1 MIDAFIYP
9 PYASEHHAPGLTR
22 IRAVCGGKTV
32 KPEAPMLAPWQIRE
46 FPTDLRERLTKRAK
60 DEGMSVGEFLT
71 RILMAAEAAGWPMA
85 FVGTSNGKTLV
96 KPEPG
101 DDTALWVT
109 LACQVAAAPRQRSAV
124 VQAAAKAVRLRLSA
138 TTLLRPTCS

>member
-1 MIDAFIYP
+1 
-9 PYASEHHAPGLTR
+9 
-22 IRAVCGGKTV
+22 
-32 KPEAPMLAPWQIRE
+32 MLAPWQIRE

-85 FVGTSNGKTLV
+85 FAGTSNGKTLV

-124 VQAAAKAVRLRLSA
+124 VQAAARAVRLRLA
-138 TTLLRPTCS
+138 GPV